1 MSFGLELTCLLWM
14 CTQSAAKM
22 DQELS
27 TFIGSDAYGTE
38 LRGTGSKMNLA
49 LDRKQEAYFE
59 VRELNGKPTLLLIH
73 YANDSDRCGTVLDIV
88 IAPNPKDVFEFE
100 CIDHTNAKRVVV
112 GVHQG
117 PPDARRWKA
126 SKAWLIDFEKLK
138 LVPTNN
144 SATCLNYDYSGPDD
158 GSDIRSR
165 AAARV
170 NKRLP

>member
-1 MSFGLELTCLLWM
+1 MSFGLELTCLLWL

-27 TFIGSDAYGTE
+27 TFIGSDACRTE
-38 LRGTGSKMNLA
+38 LRGTGSIMNLA
-49 LDRKQEAYFE
+49 LDRKQQAYFE
-59 VRELNGKPTLLLIH
+59 VRKLDGKPTVLLIH
-73 YANDSDRCGTVLDIV
+73 YAKDSDRCGTVLDLV
-88 IAPNPKDVFEFE
+88 IEPNPKDVFEFE
-100 CIDHTNAKRVVV
+100 CIDHTNAKSVVV
-112 GVHQG
+112 GIHQG

-138 LVPTNN
+138 LAPTND
-144 SATCLNYDYSGPDD
+144 SVTCLNYDYSGPDD